1 MCAKAPKVQICHKV
15 FVHDCS
21 LVNRVKMD
29 TSEFF
34 ALCFACLYSPLFFT
48 LSVISRNY
56 GHLARLRFSRLYS
69 AWVLDHRSMI

>member
-1 MCAKAPKVQICHKV
+1 MCAKAPIVQICHKA

-34 ALCFACLYSPLFFT
+34 ALCFACLYTPL
-48 LSVISRNY
+48 
-56 GHLARLRFSRLYS
+56 FSRL
-69 AWVLDHRSMI
+69 VLSLVTTVISHVYVFLVCTLLGYWIIEA